1 MKIIINTILILTTIF
16 TQAQNARSLG
26 TIYANNNK
34 TVSLFFPK
42 PIRQGIVGKSNFVFT
57 YNQEKEQYF
66 GLLQA
71 SPGEE
76 SNLLTITNDGQVY
89 SYILKYSKILPKLN
103 YFIKKDESIGNEIPR
118 VKKGKIQRKEKQNLK
133 PKEKTKDLY
142 AKNCSSFLK
151 NSRRNIN
158 KSKKKYQVRLT
169 IKDIAYHKD
178 ALYYLMEIHNKTMID
193 YDVNYLR
200 FFTENKSSLTRKS
213 SQTLQIKSLYNYQF
227 PKRVR
232 ANSKSEFVIVLPK
245 FSVGKNKRVFV
256 ELNESGGERGLEMS
270 LYR

>member
-16 TQAQNARSLG
+16 TQAQNTKPLG

-76 SNLLTITNDGQVY
+76 SNLLTITSDGQVY
-89 SYILKYSKILPKLN
+89 SYILKYSKTLPKLN
-103 YFIKKDESIGNEIPR
+103 YFIKKDESIGSEIPR
-118 VKKGKIQRKEKQNLK
+118 VKKEKIQRIEIQNLK
-133 PKEKTKDLY
+133 PKGKVKDLY
-142 AKNCSSFLK
+142 AKNCASFLK
-151 NSRRNIN
+151 NSHRNQN
-158 KSKKKYQVRLT
+158 KSKQKYKVRLS

-178 ALYYLMEIHNKTMID
+178 ALYYLVEIHNKSKID

-213 SQTLQIKSLYNYQF
+213 SQTLQIKSLYTHQF

-232 ANSKSEFVIVLPK
+232 ANSKAEFVVVLPK
-245 FSVGKNKRVFV
+245 FSVGKNKRVFL
-256 ELNESGGERGLEMS
+256 ELNEMEGERNLN
-270 LYR
+270 LKL